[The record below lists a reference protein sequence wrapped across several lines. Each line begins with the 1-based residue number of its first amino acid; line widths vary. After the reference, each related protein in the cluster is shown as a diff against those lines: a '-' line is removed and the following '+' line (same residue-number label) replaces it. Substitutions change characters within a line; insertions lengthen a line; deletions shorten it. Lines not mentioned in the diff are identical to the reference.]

1 MSSDTFVPVER
12 RWAGF
17 DKRTVLPSAIV
28 ILLAVIYA
36 VVLPQINSST
46 DYSHEIKA
54 GDVVDLADGQ
64 LTMTPS
70 VGWNLAQGGLVLK
83 GPSTVSVPS
92 VTQLVL
98 QDVSFAVVTG
108 PFTGTP
114 TQLLEQINK
123 ISGKL
128 RNRPNLGTATKR
140 SSIATSDGVSGVA
153 DFYTGLQNQGFNAA
167 FVYQVGGASVGVEV
181 VVRGSD
187 QSLTN
192 NVQAVTSMLLS
203 ITDMVKAA

>member
-83 GPSTVSVPS
+83 GPSIVSVPS

-203 ITDMVKAA
+203 ITDMATAA